1 MSEPRF
7 NKGDRVQVT
16 DTDYYGIVSDIW
28 VIDELDRSDIIY
40 AIVSFD
46 KLDNEIV
53 ATARIEEQSW
63 LTLVEDD
70 DG

>member
-16 DTDYYGIVSDIW
+16 DTDYYGIISDIW
-28 VIDELDRSDIIY
+28 VIDELDRDIVY

-70 DG
+70 G